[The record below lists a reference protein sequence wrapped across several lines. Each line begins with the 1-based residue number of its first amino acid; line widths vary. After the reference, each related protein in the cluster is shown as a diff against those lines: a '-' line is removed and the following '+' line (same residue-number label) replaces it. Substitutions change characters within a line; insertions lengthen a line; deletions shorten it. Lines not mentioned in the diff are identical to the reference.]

1 MKTKVRDTNTHKHT
15 QTNKHTQTHTHKHT
29 HTNTH
34 TQTNCTKVCM
44 IHSLKRL
51 HCSFLPQVMCV
62 CVGVCVCVCVFVF
75 VCHKTSMFAFHKV
88 SFCVIEFSLFTLCP
102 LFHNLSLCSIRYPS
116 ISISPHSSYFLS
128 FRQLQDNLNRL
139 FDFFDIVF
147 HSTKAFCSIQNV
159 KK

>member
-1 MKTKVRDTNTHKHT
+1 LKTKVRDTNTHKHT
-15 QTNKHTQTHTHKHT
+15 NKLYKGLHDPFIETIALFIFASGH
-29 HTNTH
+29 
-34 TQTNCTKVCM
+34 VCV
-44 IHSLKRL
+44 
-51 HCSFLPQVMCV
+51 CVCVCVWV
-62 CVGVCVCVCVFVF
+62 CVGVCVWECVCY
-75 VCHKTSMFAFHKV
+75 KTSMFAFHKV